1 MLLILT
7 LVLVLFLAACA
18 GQPPATPAEQPA
30 ETQPTTAAASP
41 AATPAPVGESP
52 AAQATAPASTE
63 QSPPEQATAAQ
74 AEATEQAA
82 APQQGGTVVVA
93 HTNDPGSLNPAI
105 TTAFNTH
112 FVTDQIFNGL
122 VGLDDQLNP
131 VPELAESWEIGEEG
145 KVYTFHLQPN
155 VTWHDGEPFTSADVK
170 FSFEEALLQFH
181 SRTKAGLENI
191 LESIETPDPSTVV
204 FRFKQ
209 PYGPLLQRL
218 DVVEAPIIPKHI
230 YEGKDLENDPANL
243 NPIGT
248 GPFKFVEYVKGDH
261 VTLERNP
268 NYFRAGLPYLDKVI
282 FRIIPDANTAT
293 LALEQGEVDFLFSVQ
308 GSDLERL
315 RNNPEITLVQGFGG
329 SGGSLCQIT
338 LIPNLTKPPFDK
350 LEVRRA
356 FYQALDRQFILD
368 RVYFGQ
374 GSLSTGPIS
383 HQLEWAYTPGVP
395 SYPYDVAAANEL
407 LDQAGYP
414 RSANGNRFTITF
426 SHASSFAKLG
436 EAMREQFRQVGINL
450 ELESMDFNAA
460 VEKVFVKK
468 EFDLGVASYCNG
480 PDPEIGVRR
489 VYVSS
494 NIGPIP
500 FSNGAG
506 YKNEE
511 IDQLFDQA
519 ATLTDRAERAEV
531 YAEIQQIIVDDLPY
545 FWIVDSEGYRAY
557 RSTFE
562 GFRVSS
568 GPFLEQASTTTKAD
582 R

>member
-1 MLLILT
+1 MSSWYQMLLRPA
-7 LVLVLFLAACA
+7 LVLALLLAACGA
-18 GQPPATPAEQPA
+18 QPQAPAAPQPTAAPPAQPTAAPPAVTAAPA
-30 ETQPTTAAASP
+30 TVPPTTA
-41 AATPAPVGESP
+41 
-52 AAQATAPASTE
+52 
-63 QSPPEQATAAQ
+63 PPTAAP
-74 AEATEQAA
+74 TAA
-82 APQQGGTVVVA
+82 AGTPSQPGGTLVVV
-93 HTNDPGSLNPAI
+93 HTSDPGSLNPAI

-131 VPELAESWEIGEEG
+131 VPELAASWEIGEDG
-145 KVYTFHLQPN
+145 KVYTFKLQPN
-155 VTWHDGEPFTSADVK
+155 VTWHDGQPFTSADVK
-170 FSFEEALLQFH
+170 FSFEAALLKFH
-181 SRTKAGLENI
+181 SRTKAGLENV
-191 LESIETPDPSTVV
+191 LEAIETPNEGTVV

-230 YEGKDLENDPANL
+230 YEGKDIQQDPANL
-243 NPIGT
+243 TPLGT
-248 GPFKFVEYVKGDH
+248 GPFKFVEYIKGDH

-268 NYFRAGLPYLDKVI
+268 NYFKAGLPYLEKVI

-308 GSDLERL
+308 GSDIERL
-315 RNNPEITLVQGFGG
+315 RANPDIALEKGFGG

-338 LIPNLTKPPFDK
+338 LIPNLTRAPFDK

-356 FYQALDRQFILD
+356 FYHALDRQFILD
-368 RVYFGQ
+368 RVYFGL
-374 GSLSTGPIS
+374 GSVSTGPIS
-383 HQLEWAYTPGVP
+383 RQMTWAYTPEVRA
-395 SYPYDVAAANEL
+395 YAYDVALANQL

-414 RSANGNRFTITF
+414 RGADGNRFTVTF
-426 SHASSFAKLG
+426 THASSFAKLG
-436 EAMREQFRQVGINL
+436 EVMREQLRQVGINL

-460 VEKVFVKK
+460 TEKVFVKK

-506 YKNEE
+506 YKSEQV
-511 IDQLFDQA
+511 DRLFDQA
-519 ATLTDRAERAEV
+519 VALTDRAERAKV
-531 YAEIQQIIVDDLPY
+531 YAEIQKIIVDDLPY

-568 GPFLEQASTTTKAD
+568 GNFLEQARLKQA

>member
-1 MLLILT
+1 MSSCYQMLLRPA
-7 LVLVLFLAACA
+7 LVLALLLAACGA
-18 GQPPATPAEQPA
+18 QPQAPAVPQPTPVPAEQPTA
-30 ETQPTTAAASP
+30 VPPAATAAPAIALPTTAP
-41 AATPAPVGESP
+41 
-52 AAQATAPASTE
+52 
-63 QSPPEQATAAQ
+63 ATAAP
-74 AEATEQAA
+74 TAA
-82 APQQGGTVVVA
+82 GTAPQPGGTLVVA

-131 VPELAESWEIGEEG
+131 VPELATSWEIGEDG
-145 KVYTFHLQPN
+145 KVYTFKLQPN
-155 VTWHDGEPFTSADVK
+155 VTWHDGQPFTSADVK
-170 FSFEEALLQFH
+170 FSFEAALLKFH
-181 SRTKAGLENI
+181 SRTKAGLENV
-191 LESIETPDPSTVV
+191 LEAIETPDEGTVV

-230 YEGKDLENDPANL
+230 YEGKDIQQDPANL
-243 NPIGT
+243 TPIGT
-248 GPFKFVEYVKGDH
+248 GPFKFVDYIKGDH

-268 NYFRAGLPYLDKVI
+268 NYFKAGLPYLEKVI

-308 GSDLERL
+308 GSDIERL
-315 RNNPEITLVQGFGG
+315 RANPDITLEKGFGG

-338 LIPNLTKPPFDK
+338 LIPNLTRAPFDK

-356 FYQALDRQFILD
+356 FYHALDRQFILD
-368 RVYFGQ
+368 RVYFGL
-374 GSLSTGPIS
+374 GSASTGPIS
-383 HQLEWAYTPGVP
+383 RQMTWAYTPEVRV
-395 SYPYDVAAANEL
+395 YAYDVALANQL

-414 RSANGNRFTITF
+414 RGADGNRFTVTF
-426 SHASSFAKLG
+426 THASSFAKLG
-436 EAMREQFRQVGINL
+436 EVMRDQLRQVGINL

-460 VEKVFVKK
+460 TEKVFVKK

-506 YKNEE
+506 YKNEQV
-511 IDQLFDQA
+511 DRLFDQA
-519 ATLTDRAERAEV
+519 VALTDRAERAKV
-531 YAEIQQIIVDDLPY
+531 YAEIQKIIVDDLPY

-568 GPFLEQASTTTKAD
+568 GNFLEQARLKQA

>member
-1 MLLILT
+1 M
-7 LVLVLFLAACA
+7 
-18 GQPPATPAEQPA
+18 
-30 ETQPTTAAASP
+30 
-41 AATPAPVGESP
+41 
-52 AAQATAPASTE
+52 
-63 QSPPEQATAAQ
+63 
-74 AEATEQAA
+74 
-82 APQQGGTVVVA
+82 VVV
-93 HTNDPGSLNPAI
+93 HTSDPGSLNPAI

-131 VPELAESWEIGEEG
+131 VPELAASWEIGEDG
-145 KVYTFHLQPN
+145 KVYTFKLQPN
-155 VTWHDGEPFTSADVK
+155 VTWHDGQPFTSADVK
-170 FSFEEALLQFH
+170 FSFEAALLKFH
-181 SRTKAGLENI
+181 SRTKAGLENV
-191 LESIETPDPSTVV
+191 LEAIETPNEGTVV

-230 YEGKDLENDPANL
+230 YEGKDIQQDPANL
-243 NPIGT
+243 TPLGT
-248 GPFKFVEYVKGDH
+248 GPFKFVEYIKGDH

-268 NYFRAGLPYLDKVI
+268 NYFKAGLPYLEKVI

-308 GSDLERL
+308 GSDIERL
-315 RNNPEITLVQGFGG
+315 RANPDITLEKGFGG

-338 LIPNLTKPPFDK
+338 LIPNLTRAPFDK

-356 FYQALDRQFILD
+356 FYHALDRQFILD
-368 RVYFGQ
+368 RVYFGL
-374 GSLSTGPIS
+374 GSVSTGPIS
-383 HQLEWAYTPGVP
+383 RQMTWAYTPEVRA
-395 SYPYDVAAANEL
+395 YAYDVALANQL

-414 RSANGNRFTITF
+414 RGADGNRFTVTF
-426 SHASSFAKLG
+426 THASSFAKLG
-436 EAMREQFRQVGINL
+436 EVMREQLKQVGINL

-460 VEKVFVKK
+460 TEKVFVKK

-506 YKNEE
+506 YKNEQV
-511 IDQLFDQA
+511 DRLFDQA
-519 ATLTDRAERAEV
+519 VALTDRTERAQV
-531 YAEIQQIIVDDLPY
+531 YAEIQKIIVDDLPY

-568 GPFLEQASTTTKAD
+568 GNFLEQARLKQA